1 MGEDQFAQTA
11 LVKAVQGAIAVQP
24 QQSGD
29 LRVATP
35 GGVFQVRWDDN
46 ASASA
51 LGQLA
56 FFGEFLEVSQLF
68 DRWVESCPLEYTS
81 PNAPE
86 VRDVLGTW
94 LLSILDGQRRYAHIN
109 GLRGDAVAPQIL
121 AMTRIISD
129 ESLRRALKA
138 LAPSIDKNCT
148 EDERIKRQAQLDTS
162 TAWMDTVL
170 RESTFAALGTDWIL
184 DCDTTVKLLY
194 GNQDG
199 AEIGYNPTKPGRPS
213 HNIHTYWVANLRLVL
228 DAEVKGGKTQPAKY
242 SLPGL
247 MRLLLA
253 LPPEKRPQ
261 LVRGDSAFGNEPV
274 MAELEAIGQA
284 YLTKLRQTAGVK
296 RLIERNWSRQ
306 DWQDVGQGSEAV
318 EAQLKL
324 SGWSRAR
331 RVVVVRSPVKTN
343 SKVSPGIK
351 TLTSAVEDVTNKK
364 AKRQKNLDF
373 ENTEPVKRWD
383 YAVLVTNANYEL
395 TAISQLYRDRADCE
409 NGFDELKNQWGWGGY
424 TTQDLERCN
433 LCARAVALIYNWWS
447 WYVRLA
453 HPATRLEAITS
464 RPLLLAGVARLTEH
478 AGQSR
483 ILLTLTHAAG
493 DLIKS
498 MVTNVRKGLDTIL
511 ATAPQLTKRERWAAL
526 VRYIVERILAAK
538 PKKSDQPTLIPSN
551 FSPPLIPATG

>member
-1 MGEDQFAQTA
+1 MGEEKFAQTA
-11 LVKAVQGAIAVQP
+11 LVQAVQGAIAVLPQP
-24 QQSGD
+24 NAD

-35 GGVFQVRWDDN
+35 GGVFQVRWDEN
-46 ASASA
+46 GSASA

-56 FFGEFLEVSQLF
+56 FFGEFLEVAQLF
-68 DRWVESCPLEYTS
+68 ERWVKGCPLEYTS

-121 AMTRIISD
+121 GMTRIISD

-138 LAPSIDKNCT
+138 LAPSVGKNCT
-148 EDERIKRQAQLDTS
+148 EEERQSAQAQLDKS
-162 TAWMDTVL
+162 TAWMDAAL
-170 RESTFAALGTDWIL
+170 RESTFEALSTDWIL
-184 DCDTTVKLLY
+184 DCDTTVKLLF
-194 GNQDG
+194 GHQDG

-213 HNIHTYWVANLRLVL
+213 HNIHTYWIANLRLVL
-228 DAEVKGGKTQPAKY
+228 DAEVKGGKTHPAKY

-247 MRLLLA
+247 IRLLKA
-253 LPPEKRPQ
+253 LPPQKRPK
-261 LVRGDSAFGNEPV
+261 LVRGDSAFGNDPV
-274 MAELEAIGQA
+274 ITELESIAQM

-331 RVVVVRSPVKTN
+331 RVVVVRSPPKSKPITLDVVK
-343 SKVSPGIK
+343 G
-351 TLTSAVEDVTNKK
+351 KK
-364 AKRQKNLDF
+364 AKRQQNLDF
-373 ENTEPVKRWD
+373 EDTDPVKRWD
-383 YAVLVTNANYEL
+383 YCVLVTNSNYEL
-395 TAISQLYRDRADCE
+395 KAIGQLYRDRADCE

-433 LCARAVALIYNWWS
+433 LSARAVALIYNWWS

-453 HPATRLEAITS
+453 NPATRLEAITS

-483 ILLTLTHAAG
+483 LFLTLTHAAG

-498 MVTNVRKGLDTIL
+498 MVINVRKGLDTIL
-511 ATAPQLTKRERWAAL
+511 ATAPQLTKPERWKAL
-526 VRYIVERILAAK
+526 VRYIVEKILAAK
-538 PKKSDQPTLIPSN
+538 PKSYVQPALMPSN
-551 FSPPLIPATG
+551 FSQPLIPATG

>member
-1 MGEDQFAQTA
+1 MGEEKFEQTA
-11 LVKAVQGAIAVQP
+11 LVKAVEGAIAVQP

-35 GGVFQVRWDDN
+35 GGVFQVRWDEN

-56 FFGEFLEVSQLF
+56 FFGEFLEVSGLF
-68 DRWVESCPLEYTS
+68 EHWVKSCPLEYTS
-81 PNAPE
+81 PNAPA

-138 LAPSIDKNCT
+138 LAPSVSKNCT
-148 EDERIKRQAQLDTS
+148 EDEQLKRQAQLDKS
-162 TAWMDTVL
+162 TAWMDAAL
-170 RESTFAALGTDWIL
+170 RESTYAALSTDWIL

-247 MRLLLA
+247 MRLLKA

-261 LVRGDSAFGNEPV
+261 LVRGDTAFGNDPV
-274 MAELEAIGQA
+274 MVELESIGQK

-324 SGWSRAR
+324 AGWAHAR
-331 RVVVVRSPVKTN
+331 RVVVVRSP
-343 SKVSPGIK
+343 
-351 TLTSAVEDVTNKK
+351 LK
-364 AKRQKNLDF
+364 AKPAAVQGLAGKKSKRQENFDF
-373 ENTEPVKRWD
+373 EDTDPLKRWD
-383 YAVLVTNANYEL
+383 YAVLVTNSNYEL
-395 TAISQLYRDRADCE
+395 KAIGQLYRDRADCE

-433 LCARAVALIYNWWS
+433 LSARAVALTYNWWS

-453 HPATRLEAITS
+453 HPSTRLEAITS
-464 RPLLLAGVARLTEH
+464 RPLLLAGVARLTQH

-483 ILLTLTHAAG
+483 LLLTLTHAAG

-498 MVTNVRKGLDTIL
+498 MVANVRKGLDTIL
-511 ATAPQLTKRERWAAL
+511 ATAPQLTKRERWTAL
-526 VRYIVERILAAK
+526 VRYIVEKIITTK
-538 PKKSDQPTLIPSN
+538 PKNDVQPTFMQSN
-551 FSPPLIPATG
+551 FPQPLLPATG

>member
-1 MGEDQFAQTA
+1 MGEDKFEQTS

-35 GGVFQVRWDDN
+35 GGVFQVRWDEN

-56 FFGEFLEVSQLF
+56 FFGEFLDVSGLF
-68 DRWVESCPLEYTS
+68 ERWVESCPLEYTS
-81 PNAPE
+81 PNAPA

-121 AMTRIISD
+121 GMTRIISD

-138 LAPSIDKNCT
+138 LAPSIAKNCT
-148 EDERIKRQAQLDTS
+148 EDERLKSQTQLDKS
-162 TAWMDTVL
+162 TAWMDAAL
-170 RESTFAALGTDWIL
+170 RESTFDALSTDWIL
-184 DCDTTVKLLY
+184 DCDVTVKLLF
-194 GNQDG
+194 GHQDG
-199 AEIGYNPTKPGRPS
+199 AEMGYNPTKPGRPS

-247 MRLLLA
+247 MRLLKA
-253 LPPEKRPQ
+253 LPPAKRPK
-261 LVRGDSAFGNEPV
+261 LVRGDSAFGNDPV
-274 MAELEAIGQA
+274 LTELESIDQK

-306 DWQDVGQGSEAV
+306 DWQDVGQGGEAV

-324 SGWSRAR
+324 AGWSHAR
-331 RVVVVRSPVKTN
+331 RVVVVRSAPKAKLSTVESVKG
-343 SKVSPGIK
+343 KK
-351 TLTSAVEDVTNKK
+351 T
-364 AKRQKNLDF
+364 KRQKGLDF
-373 ENTEPVKRWD
+373 EDTDPVKLWD
-383 YAVLVTNANYEL
+383 YAVLVTNSNYEL
-395 TAISQLYRDRADCE
+395 KAIGQLYRDRADCE

-433 LCARAVALIYNWWS
+433 LSARAVALIYNWWS

-464 RPLLLAGVARLTEH
+464 RPLLLAGVARLTQH

-483 ILLTLTHAAG
+483 LLLTLTHAAG

-498 MVTNVRKGLDTIL
+498 MVANVRQGLDTIL
-511 ATAPQLTKRERWAAL
+511 ATAPQLTKRDRWSAL
-526 VRYIVERILAAK
+526 VRYIVEKIIATK
-538 PKKSDQPTLIPSN
+538 PQNYVQPTLKSSN
-551 FSPPLIPATG
+551 FSQPLIPATG

>member
-1 MGEDQFAQTA
+1 MGEEKFAQTA
-11 LVKAVQGAIAVQP
+11 LVKAVQGALAVPPQP
-24 QQSGD
+24 SGD

-35 GGVFQVRWDDN
+35 GGVFQVRWDEN

-56 FFGEFLEVSQLF
+56 FFGEFLEVPQLF
-68 DRWVESCPLEYTS
+68 QRWVESCPLEYTS

-121 AMTRIISD
+121 GMTRIISD

-138 LAPSIDKNCT
+138 LAPSIDKNCS
-148 EDERIKRQAQLDTS
+148 EDERLKRQTQLDKS
-162 TAWMDTVL
+162 TAWMDVAL
-170 RESTFAALGTDWIL
+170 RESTFDALSTDWIL
-184 DCDTTVKLLY
+184 DCDTTVKLLF
-194 GNQDG
+194 GHQNG
-199 AEIGYNPTKPGRPS
+199 AEIGYNPSKPGRPS

-228 DAEVKGGKTQPAKY
+228 DAEVKGGKTHPAKY

-247 MRLLLA
+247 MRLLKA

-261 LVRGDSAFGNEPV
+261 LVRGDSAFGNDPV
-274 MAELEAIGQA
+274 MTALESIDQM

-324 SGWSRAR
+324 AGWSHAR
-331 RVVVVRSPVKTN
+331 RVVVVRSAPKTN
-343 SKVSPGIK
+343 PATVESVKGKK
-351 TLTSAVEDVTNKK
+351 TKPQQDLHFDDTD
-364 AKRQKNLDF
+364 
-373 ENTEPVKRWD
+373 PVKRWD
-383 YAVLVTNANYEL
+383 YAVLVTNSNYEL
-395 TAISQLYRDRADCE
+395 KAIGQLYRDRADCE

-433 LCARAVALIYNWWS
+433 LSARAVALIYNWWS

-453 HPATRLEAITS
+453 HPPTRLEAITS

-483 ILLTLTHAAG
+483 LLLTLTHAAG
-493 DLIKS
+493 DLIKT
-498 MVTNVRKGLDTIL
+498 MVANVRKGLDTIL
-511 ATAPQLTKRERWAAL
+511 ATAPQLTKRERWTAL
-526 VRYIVERILAAK
+526 VRYIVEKIIATK
-538 PKKSDQPTLIPSN
+538 PKNYVQPALMPSN
-551 FSPPLIPATG
+551 FSQPLIPATG